1 MSDKS
6 RGRKRRQ
13 ENEWARQRKAK
24 ESEREAAR
32 QAKLAALKASVSKS
46 PEEI

>member
-24 ESEREAAR
+24 EAEREAAR
-32 QAKLAALKASVSKS
+32 QAKAAVSKS
-46 PEEI
+46 PEEL